1 MIGVRVA
8 IIYMVLIAQLA
19 EHLLVAQGV
28 LGSSPSPHP
37 QILINIMN
45 TELQKSAELMLSADY
60 KERFVAEYMQIDNR
74 LRGLKKMLNSWDEG
88 TLTFTPACPRET
100 YAFQVAHMQ
109 GYRDILVVRAKIEGI
124 ELPF

>member
-1 MIGVRVA
+1 
-8 IIYMVLIAQLA
+8 
-19 EHLLVAQGV
+19 
-28 LGSSPSPHP
+28 
-37 QILINIMN
+37 MN

-100 YAFQVAHMQ
+100 ARLSRHP
-109 GYRDILVVRAKIEGI
+109 GRTRKDRRN
-124 ELPF
+124 